1 MTPETCKKKW
11 YKSKTL
17 WINII
22 ALIAILAQTQHGF
35 IIHPEEQAALLTI
48 INLALR
54 MITNTELEITKTG

>member
-1 MTPETCKKKW
+1 MTPETCTKKW

-22 ALIAILAQTQHGF
+22 ALIAILAQTQYEF